1 MLSYSNFGDVKGCV
15 GNPNMSLPDGS
26 CVRQQLGPDGRVPEG
41 GCEGPEG
48 EIPGVETPGYVN
60 QNGFP
65 PCCVANP
72 PKACI
77 STGGASQG
85 TQACGTPRNQEGRPD
100 SIYNKSGKR
109 VGSVDQCSNCGN
121 YHYSDGIGCFKLKYD
136 SASNSCVEDGGMLKN
151 YDSNC
156 RLIKSTGNGG
166 TGKLPGVP
174 PPDVKPTG
182 NGGTGN
188 LSGVPRPSSNGS
200 LVGSSGSKPTS
211 GVPRPSSNGSLV
223 GSSGSKPSSPG
234 GGVNPIIIVLVV
246 LAVLALLYFLLRKKK
261 VLKTLFGKRR

>member
-26 CVRQQLGPDGRVPEG
+26 CVRQQVGPDGQIPEG
-41 GCEGPEG
+41 GCES
-48 EIPGVETPGYVN
+48 GYQN

-65 PCCVANP
+65 PCCVTNP

-77 STGGASQG
+77 STGGGVQS

-174 PPDVKPTG
+174 TPVPNQTG
-182 NGGTGN
+182 K
-188 LSGVPRPSSNGS
+188 LSGVPTPSSNNS

-211 GVPRPSSNGSLV
+211 VVKPTGNGTLGGKPATV
-223 GSSGSKPSSPG
+223 GGAKPPID

-246 LAVLALLYFLLRKKK
+246 LVVLALLYFLLRKKK

>member
-26 CVRQQLGPDGRVPEG
+26 CVRQQLGPDGQVPEG
-41 GCEGPEG
+41 GCES
-48 EIPGVETPGYVN
+48 GYQN

-77 STGGASQG
+77 STGGGAQS

-174 PPDVKPTG
+174 TPDVKPTGKLPGVPTPDVKPTG
-182 NGGTGN
+182 N
-188 LSGVPRPSSNGS
+188 LSGVPTPSSNGS
-200 LVGSSGSKPTS
+200 LVGSSGSKQT
-211 GVPRPSSNGSLV
+211 GNGTLGGKQATV
-223 GSSGSKPSSPG
+223 GGSKPPSPG

>member
-1 MLSYSNFGDVKGCV
+1 M
-15 GNPNMSLPDGS
+15 PLPDGS
-26 CVRQQLGPDGRVPEG
+26 CVKEQLGPDGLVPEG
-41 GCEGPEG
+41 GCEGA
-48 EIPGVETPGYVN
+48 GVGVPGYVN

-77 STGGASQG
+77 STGGGVQS

-174 PPDVKPTG
+174 TPDVKL
-182 NGGTGN
+182 TGN
-188 LSGVPRPSSNGS
+188 LSGVPTPVPNQTGNLSGVPTPVPNQTGKLSGVPTPSSNGS
-200 LVGSSGSKPTS
+200 LVGSSGSKPT
-211 GVPRPSSNGSLV
+211 GNGTL
-223 GSSGSKPSSPG
+223 GGKSGSKPAIG

>member
-15 GNPNMSLPDGS
+15 ANPNMSLPDGA
-26 CVRQQLGPDGRVPEG
+26 CVRQQLGPDGLVPEG
-41 GCEGPEG
+41 GCES
-48 EIPGVETPGYVN
+48 GYQN

-65 PCCVANP
+65 PCCVTNP

-77 STGGASQG
+77 STGGGVQS

-100 SIYNKSGKR
+100 YIYNKSGKR

-156 RLIKSTGNGG
+156 KLIAAKSA
-166 TGKLPGVP
+166 PI
-174 PPDVKPTG
+174 VKPTPVP
-182 NGGTGN
+182 NQTGK
-188 LSGVPRPSSNGS
+188 LSGVPTPVPNQTGKLSGVPTPVPNKTGKLSGVPTPSSNGS
-200 LVGSSGSKPTS
+200 LVGSSGSKPT
-211 GVPRPSSNGSLV
+211 PV
-223 GSSGSKPSSPG
+223 GGSKPPSPG